1 MCSKQL
7 YITLLILKYQNRIK
21 EGRTKVIIQKG
32 GENKK
37 MPYRIEFLIT
47 WGCDKILYLYKTFSF
62 SITNKIEKFKRT
74 MYGKNNIIT
83 FLLFFLLF
91 L

>member
-32 GENKK
+32 GENKRYVLYNIIVAENDYLK
-37 MPYRIEFLIT
+37 KVQA
-47 WGCDKILYLYKTFSF
+47 KILVCLYFFVKNLLTICYL
-62 SITNKIEKFKRT
+62 
-74 MYGKNNIIT
+74 GIIIYIY
-83 FLLFFLLF
+83 LLLY
-91 L
+91 